1 MNLVFRPTLGR
12 PSPDRDV
19 ATPMIFTHV
28 LDRAPF
34 AARSPSTDTPPCH
47 ANFALNNARVS
58 AYTAPDIANP

>member
-1 MNLVFRPTLGR
+1 
-12 PSPDRDV
+12 
-19 ATPMIFTHV
+19 MIFTHV